1 MIEPLRFNEEIC
13 PPLAITKP
21 VLCTYCMGN
30 RKTRENPNVAIKYCM
45 DCPDKFKMLY
55 CLQCDEQFHRV
66 GAAKNHRR
74 RILVLGAGVRKV
86 VKVRGDG
93 VSFPLPL
100 DYVTIRVRATIYHAN
115 KVIYKEKKASY
126 LKFFAGLSGECVHI
140 QILGAKNLVAADSG
154 GTSDSYVV
162 GIYSG
167 KKLGYTRVRPKTC
180 NPKWIN
186 ETFIVPVGT
195 HLQDPRNTP
204 KSQRGLFRLE
214 VYDYDLLGAHD
225 FLGHVEIDRVK
236 LMRIAL
242 TSKQQPILMPLTTR
256 EFHGKF
262 TPQLGVDSTNVTVKV
277 VSAEALDMPN
287 PLTGC
292 YPYVKVYFGEGSG
305 VGCGEYL
312 GATTYAKNTVD
323 PQWTMSNNW
332 ASNEFR
338 LKINEVL
345 KCERK
350 LLLLRTKSE
359 TRMAAD
365 LAASIAARKSR
376 KGRGNASGGG
386 TVQEE
391 RPLDDITKDNDPSKF
406 VIFRFEL
413 WDYSVLLPHSPLGTV
428 TVMVDELRKLCPQL
442 PRRLVKERVPA
453 TRQDRID
460 EARRKL
466 LNPPNGKS
474 NLLSFLYPRH
484 QIEKNQVI
492 EGEDDD
498 DFWVNNI
505 EENTTSGCNMA
516 STTELPSFIN
526 DDDQSVI
533 TSSTLFSRQDF
544 EPEETNTLSAKNLAS
559 SSTALISEGPL
570 LISVSGLTS
579 TGAGSGAGIGDDYR
593 VSFRKIEKSD
603 QEHASVIDQGGCGVV
618 EGKDAFESDGN
629 NAAQV
634 SPLLQNNGNGKG
646 SARLDSLCTRIVA
659 WITCRSQTTEDFD
672 HILEEDPIRWGE
684 TRDYNVE
691 QESKK
696 NVADCKSGD
705 RGHLVLRLIPAKRG
719 NVLSGLDEGVR
730 HMSLGETC
738 DLKVRWDKAYANY
751 CQGGNIPARSN
762 IVFRTELL
770 TINGWGKIYMPF
782 RLIRRTYRFMT
793 WSCKY
798 FYKHMM
804 RMFRS
809 SKKRRICLKLC
820 FYLNAM
826 FCAPKGNEAE
836 VVEEVKE
843 LVVSESTD
851 SDDGEGEIPHPTSI
865 KLSSRMKKLV
875 GPAAVHGSSY
885 LFSYKPRPVPVARRK
900 KAKKDDEGLEA
911 IGEDDADEDAVG
923 TESGNSS
930 DDGVLVPESQ
940 ENWQGKELDLSFLA
954 TAPQHDDLG
963 PSQTTA
969 RSQRPLPPQ
978 E

>member
-1 MIEPLRFNEEIC
+1 MIEPLRFNEEVC

-21 VLCTYCMGN
+21 VLCTYCMSN

-86 VKVRGDG
+86 VKIRGDG

-214 VYDYDLLGAHD
+214 VYDYDLLGSHD

-242 TSKQQPILMPLTTR
+242 AAKQQPILMPITTR

-262 TPQLGVDSTNVTVKV
+262 TPQLGVDSMNVTVKV
-277 VSAEALDMPN
+277 VSAEALDTPN

-312 GATTYAKNTVD
+312 GATAYAKNTVD

-350 LLLLRTKSE
+350 LLLLRTNSE
-359 TRMAAD
+359 TQMAAD

-376 KGRGNASGGG
+376 KGRGNVSESG

-391 RPLDDITKDNDPSKF
+391 RSLDDITKDNDPSKF

-428 TVMVDELRKLCPQL
+428 TIMVDELRELCPQL

-453 TRQDRID
+453 TRQDRLD
-460 EARRKL
+460 EARRNL

-474 NLLSFLYPRH
+474 KILAFLYPR
-484 QIEKNQVI
+484 QKNEQNQVI
-492 EGEDDD
+492 DGEDDD
-498 DFWVNNI
+498 NFWVNNI
-505 EENTTSGCNMA
+505 GENTSCCNLA
-516 STTELPSFIN
+516 STTELPSFII
-526 DDDQSVI
+526 DDDLSVVS
-533 TSSTLFSRQDF
+533 SSTLFSRQDLA
-544 EPEETNTLSAKNLAS
+544 PEETNTLCANNLVS
-559 SSTALISEGPL
+559 SSTAIISKAPP
-570 LISVSGLTS
+570 LISVSGHTA
-579 TGAGSGAGIGDDYR
+579 TDARVGAGVGVDNR
-593 VSFRKIEKSD
+593 VSIHKTEKSD
-603 QEHASVIDQGGCGVV
+603 LEHASVLDQGFGVV
-618 EGKDAFESDGN
+618 GGKDAVESDGN
-629 NAAQV
+629 SAAQC
-634 SPLLQNNGNGKG
+634 SPLLQTNGNGKG
-646 SARLDSLCTRIVA
+646 SARLDSLCARIVS
-659 WITCRSQTTEDFD
+659 WITCRSQTIEDFD

-684 TRDYNVE
+684 TRDFNVE

-696 NVADCKSGD
+696 NVAECKSGD

-719 NVLSGLDEGVR
+719 NVLCGLDEGVR

-804 RMFRS
+804 RIYRS
-809 SKKRRICLKLC
+809 SKKRKLCLKLC
-820 FYLNAM
+820 QFLKNAM
-826 FCAPKGNEAE
+826 SCVPKGYKADDE
-836 VVEEVKE
+836 EEVKD
-843 LVVSESTD
+843 LAVSESTD
-851 SDDGEGEIPHPTSI
+851 SDDGEDEIPQPTSL
-865 KLSSRMKKLV
+865 KLSNRMKKLV

-885 LFSYKPRPVPVARRK
+885 LFNYKPRPVPVARRK
-900 KAKKDDEGLEA
+900 KVKKDGLELEA
-911 IGEDDADEDAVG
+911 ISEDDSDEDARMA
-923 TESGNSS
+923 
-930 DDGVLVPESQ
+930 DDDVQ
-940 ENWQGKELDLSFLA
+940 ERIEVQLKDLDLSILVKE
-954 TAPQHDDLG
+954 PQNDDL
-963 PSQTTA
+963 PTTV
-969 RSQRPLPPQ
+969 RSQQRSSRPSPPPSA
-978 E
+978 